1 MHIHFKVRT
10 NPSGSRGT
18 EFTSQAYFNDAF
30 SDQVFAAAPYAKG
43 QRVLNEADGIFRD
56 QGGKQLILD
65 VTRSGAGYSS
75 TFEIGLS

>member
-1 MHIHFKVRT
+1 M
-10 NPSGSRGT
+10 

-43 QRVLNEADGIFRD
+43 ERVRNEGDGIFRD

-65 VTRSGAGYSS
+65 VTRSGTGYAS